1 MSREREG
8 GGEEGESDLLAYFST
23 VAIPIFQFMS
33 ICHRSKYSLKTKSE
47 RDKVTETGESD
58 SCAYLLR
65 SMGIF
70 HSSKLTHFSI
80 YEWLQNG
87 RFWKRRSDQPTR

>member
-1 MSREREG
+1 MELARTVGPLWGHSSFSRKMSREREG

-58 SCAYLLR
+58 SCAY
-65 SMGIF
+65 
-70 HSSKLTHFSI
+70 
-80 YEWLQNG
+80 
-87 RFWKRRSDQPTR
+87 